1 MSLADSGSIILIVV
15 GTALAAIWAGWTAV
29 FLHGRLNSIVDL
41 RVSPTWST
49 KDPQLVRIAIEVE
62 NIGEIRAG
70 IEKILLAVIP
80 TDIIMNTQE
89 GTCVGSEW
97 VDFGLADQ
105 ILQSTQW
112 ILRNETLHV
121 ERLYNAGLGHVL
133 HVGIQVHLKY
143 PWYVELL
150 GSRFRTRRQTRTFY
164 LANVL

>member
-1 MSLADSGSIILIVV
+1 VSLADSGSILLIAV

-49 KDPQLVRIAIEVE
+49 RDPQLVRIAVEVE
-62 NIGEIRAG
+62 NIGEMRAG
-70 IEKILLAVIP
+70 IEKILLAVVPRQIV
-80 TDIIMNTQE
+80 THAQE
-89 GTCVGSEW
+89 GTCVGNEW
-97 VDFGLADQ
+97 VDFGQADQ

-112 ILRNETLHV
+112 ILRSETIHV
-121 ERLYNAGLGHVL
+121 ERLYNAGTGKVL

-164 LANVL
+164 LANVF